1 LLLRLFLGVSG
12 LTLGLQG
19 RVDKAQVAKVP
30 FKDRNEAGKMLA
42 EQPELRELAGA
53 VVIALPRGGI
63 PVAVEVARSLR
74 APVDVMPVEEIS
86 TPGKPEYV
94 VGAVAENAIHV
105 IDSTALEAMGVTED
119 SLAIRV
125 AEATSVIA
133 RMSKIY
139 RGEQGSALS
148 VAGQT
153 AVVVDDGSATGPAL
167 EAVALALSRRNVVD
181 IWLATPVVPD
191 GPVHGYSRIVTV
203 PRSGEH
209 ADGMALVGLWYDDF
223 TAPSDE
229 VAAEALRD
237 YVASH
242 SSP

>member
-1 LLLRLFLGVSG
+1 
-12 LTLGLQG
+12 
-19 RVDKAQVAKVP
+19 VP

-42 EQPELRELAGA
+42 EQTELRELTD
-53 VVIALPRGGI
+53 VVVVSTPRGGI
-63 PVAVEVARSLR
+63 PVAVEIARSLR

-105 IDSTALEAMGVTED
+105 IDSDALAALGVTED

-125 AEATSVIA
+125 AEATALIA
-133 RMSKIY
+133 RLSKIY
-139 RGEQGSALS
+139 RGENGSALS

-153 AVVVDDGSATGPAL
+153 VVVVDDGSATGPAL
-167 EAVALALSRRNVVD
+167 EAVALALSRRNVSD

-191 GPVHGYSRIVTV
+191 GVVHGYSRIVTV
-203 PRSGEH
+203 RRSDDY

-223 TAPSDE
+223 TAPSHE
-229 VAAEALRD
+229 VAAGELRE
-237 YVASH
+237 YVAAY
-242 SSP
+242 SS

>member
-1 LLLRLFLGVSG
+1 
-12 LTLGLQG
+12 
-19 RVDKAQVAKVP
+19 VP
-30 FKDRNEAGKMLA
+30 FKDRNEAGKLLA
-42 EQPELRELAGA
+42 DQSELRELTD
-53 VVIALPRGGI
+53 VVVVSTPRGGI
-63 PVAVEVARSLR
+63 PVAVEVARALR

-105 IDSTALEAMGVTED
+105 IDSDALAALGVTED

-125 AEATSVIA
+125 AEATALIA

-139 RGEQGSALS
+139 RGENGSALT

-153 AVVVDDGSATGPAL
+153 VVVVDDGSATGPAL
-167 EAVALALSRRNVVD
+167 EAVALALSRRNVAD
-181 IWLATPVVPD
+181 IWLATPVIPD
-191 GPVHGYSRIVTV
+191 GVVHGYSRIVTV
-203 PRSGEH
+203 PRTDEH

-229 VAAEALRD
+229 VAAGELRD
-237 YVASH
+237 YVAAFSA
-242 SSP
+242 